1 MYPCFLAGAFLKSR
15 ITIVLQHIGTLTI
28 ISGAI
33 WLAMVIFFDA
43 SFWKYRTQ
51 DILVFV
57 PIQLLLSTDW
67 WYVMIYRVII
77 GLSGSLM
84 FFGIFEMLSSR
95 KFHTTLIG
103 KYINAIGQ
111 ETLWIYVLQTIIL
124 ETYLPRY
131 INFDTTS
138 AILFYSIITP
148 IISIG
153 VLIVC
158 MAIIRITKL
167 AVKGILHRNQ
177 IA

>member
-1 MYPCFLAGAFLKSR
+1 MVYR
-15 ITIVLQHIGTLTI
+15 LT
-28 ISGAI
+28 
-33 WLAMVIFFDA
+33 V
-43 SFWKYRTQ
+43 
-51 DILVFV
+51 
-57 PIQLLLSTDW
+57 
-67 WYVMIYRVII
+67 

-95 KFHTTLIG
+95 KFHSTLIG

-131 INFDTTS
+131 INFDSAS
-138 AILFYSIITP
+138 AILFYSIIVP

-158 MAIIRITKL
+158 MAIIRITKFT
-167 AVKGILHRNQ
+167 VKGILHRYQ